1 MEDKMDNVI
10 FGPLIIEYHRH
21 LIDRIKQYLDEDDPV
36 YGEKRGIE
44 DEEENK
50 INLER
55 FQFVKVLL
63 KYKFNLI
70 VPNFEISGNNKNEKF
85 KLELI
90 NDILESLEDDDER
103 LYEWYELFFVLKFL
117 EEGHDI
123 IRRALSLRKIIYMEK
138 PSPRLLQYS
147 QEACFTYAQGYH
159 NSSSILLRAV
169 VEQALK
175 EKYSINISGTLGDIR
190 SYLYDKHKIISED
203 LNDKIKKIIDL
214 GNKAVHN
221 ISINREI
228 SESHNLHM
236 IKIAQNILKELFK

>member
-1 MEDKMDNVI
+1 MENVI
-10 FGPLIIEYHRH
+10 FGPLIIEYHRQ
-21 LIDRIKQYLDEDDPV
+21 LIDRMKQYLDEDDPV
-36 YGEKRGIE
+36 YGYKK
-44 DEEENK
+44 DFEEEGEKK

-55 FQFVKVLL
+55 LQYAKILL

-70 VPNFEISGNNKNEKF
+70 VPEICLPNKDKKDKEI
-85 KLELI
+85 LELI
-90 NDILESLEDDDER
+90 NDIIKSLEDDEER
-103 LYEWYELFFVLKFL
+103 LYDLYELFFVLKFL

-123 IRRALSLRKIIYMEK
+123 IRRALSLRKVIYKEK
-138 PSPRLLQYS
+138 PSLRLLKYS

-190 SYLYDKHKIISED
+190 FYLYDKHEISEE
-203 LNDKIKKIIDL
+203 LNDKIIKIIDL

-228 SESHNLHM
+228 SESQNLHM